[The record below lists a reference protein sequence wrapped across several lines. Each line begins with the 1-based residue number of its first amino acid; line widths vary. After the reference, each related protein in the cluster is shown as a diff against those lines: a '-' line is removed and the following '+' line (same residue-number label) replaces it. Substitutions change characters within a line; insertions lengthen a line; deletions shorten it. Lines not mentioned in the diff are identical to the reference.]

1 MEQFPRLTFRTTRC
15 MRLALSGRVGADGHV
30 RRQRQDTL
38 KGGGG
43 DRLNGEDGKDLCIGG
58 GGRDK
63 AKKCERE
70 RTIA

>member
-1 MEQFPRLTFRTTRC
+1 MC
-15 MRLALSGRVGADGHV
+15 GGSGR
-30 RRQRQDTL
+30 DTL